1 MRNIMKFKMSL
12 VVILFLSF
20 SFGVAVDGKLFELSL
35 GKIKSSNNATLSN
48 FQNEISVN
56 FKLKHDLENNL
67 YSNCFIEYNKF
78 NHDAIPAE
86 YEMYLVGLGIEKHF
100 NIIGNLKIRLGS
112 SIGLSDDQY
121 TLDWEVLSNNEFIT
135 GNFNNADFTFD
146 DIYLFLRLQLGSS
159 YAITDKVSM
168 FLDYKVTFTNEQ
180 YGVSSTDWNSN
191 DDWVL
196 EMEDVDNIVYDSFNI
211 GINPE

>member
-1 MRNIMKFKMSL
+1 MKFKMSL

-100 NIIGNLKIRLGS
+100 NIIENLKIRLGS

-191 DDWVL
+191 DDWTF

-211 GINPE
+211 GINYKLF

>member
-1 MRNIMKFKMSL
+1 MKFKMSL

-191 DDWVL
+191 DDWTF

-211 GINPE
+211 GINYKLF